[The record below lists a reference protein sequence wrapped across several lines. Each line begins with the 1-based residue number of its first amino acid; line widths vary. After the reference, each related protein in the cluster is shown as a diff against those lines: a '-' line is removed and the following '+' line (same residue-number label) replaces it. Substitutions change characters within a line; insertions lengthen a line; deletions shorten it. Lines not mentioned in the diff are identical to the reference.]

1 MNSLFFLTFTVKLGD
16 LEDGLDKFEKAHE
29 LAVSLSDEAA
39 QDAINKATSD
49 LKRKIAD
56 GMTLVFTFLV
66 FFYILLSFPCLNFYT
81 FSKVPSFRL
90 KPTSATI
97 G

>member
-1 MNSLFFLTFTVKLGD
+1 MKLGD

-39 QDAINKATSD
+39 QDAINKAISD

-66 FFYILLSFPCLNFYT
+66 FYFLLSLPCLIFYT
-81 FSKVPSFRL
+81 FSKGPPFC
-90 KPTSATI
+90 
-97 G
+97 